1 MKLGEIDM
9 KFYFLSILMIFFV
22 VLATA
27 CDNNVADQDNTDENT
42 HQTVNQKLPDDIFN
56 SDKADT
62 ELSNSEI
69 KRSIK
74 IYLDTDEKINR
85 VKDELEE
92 KIDSDEK
99 LNKDEMAKLNKSKS
113 LLTTNDENFKS
124 YIENN
129 EISKEYNKPSH
140 QISEYI
146 SEANKGIDDIFAKQN
161 LTENEKERLQKHN
174 NIVNGRQQ
182 EKIEAFLTKHNI
194 KTIAFKK

>member
-1 MKLGEIDM
+1 MELGEIDM
-9 KFYFLSILMIFFV
+9 KFYFLSILMMLFL

-27 CDNNVADQDNTDENT
+27 CDKDEDEQENSEEKT
-42 HQTVNQKLPDDIFN
+42 PQTINPKLPKDIFN
-56 SDKADT
+56 SDKVDT

-69 KRSIK
+69 RQSIK

-92 KIDSDEK
+92 KIDSDEE
-99 LNKDEMAKLNKSKS
+99 LNKDEMAMLKKSKS

-146 SEANKGIDDIFAKQN
+146 SEANKVIDDLFAKQK
-161 LTENEKERLQKHN
+161 LTEKERERLQKHN

-182 EKIEAFLTKHNI
+182 EKIEAFLTKHEI
-194 KTIAFKK
+194 KTIVFKK

>member
-1 MKLGEIDM
+1 M
-9 KFYFLSILMIFFV
+9 KFYLVSILIAVIF
-22 VLATA
+22 LAMA
-27 CDNNVADQDNTDENT
+27 CDKDEDEQENLEEKT
-42 HQTVNQKLPDDIFN
+42 PQTINPKLPKDIFN
-56 SDKADT
+56 SDKVDT

-69 KRSIK
+69 RQSIK

-92 KIDSDEK
+92 KIDTDEE
-99 LNKDEMAKLNKSKS
+99 LNKNEMAMLKKSKS
-113 LLTTNDENFKS
+113 LLTTNDENFKL

-146 SEANKGIDDIFAKQN
+146 SEANKDIDDLFAKQK
-161 LTENEKERLQKHN
+161 LTEKERERLQKHN

-182 EKIEAFLTKHNI
+182 EKIEAFLTKHEI

>member
-1 MKLGEIDM
+1 MELGEIDM
-9 KFYFLSILMIFFV
+9 KFYFLSILMMLFV

-27 CDNNVADQDNTDENT
+27 CDSNEADYDHTEENT
-42 HQTVNQKLPDDIFN
+42 QQTVNQKLPDAIFN
-56 SDKADT
+56 SDKVDA

-69 KRSIK
+69 RQSIK
-74 IYLDTDEKINR
+74 IYLDTDEKINN
-85 VKDELEE
+85 VKDKLEE
-92 KIDSDEK
+92 KVDTDEK
-99 LNKDEMAKLNKSKS
+99 LNKDEMAMLKKSKS

-146 SEANKGIDDIFAKQN
+146 SEANKDIDDLFVKPN
-161 LTENEKERLQKHN
+161 LTEKERERLQKHN
-174 NIVNGRQQ
+174 HIVNGRQL
-182 EKIEAFLTKHNI
+182 EKIEEFLTKHEI

>member
-1 MKLGEIDM
+1 M
-9 KFYFLSILMIFFV
+9 KFYFLSILMMLFV

-27 CDNNVADQDNTDENT
+27 CDKDEDEQENSEEKT
-42 HQTVNQKLPDDIFN
+42 PQTINPKLSDAIFN
-56 SDKADT
+56 SDKVDT

-69 KRSIK
+69 RQSIK

-92 KIDSDEK
+92 KIDSDEE
-99 LNKDEMAKLNKSKS
+99 LNKNEMAMLKKSKS
-113 LLTTNDENFKS
+113 LLTTNDENFKL

-146 SEANKGIDDIFAKQN
+146 SEANKDIDDLFAKQN
-161 LTENEKERLQKHN
+161 LTEKERERLQKHN

-182 EKIEAFLTKHNI
+182 EKIEAFLTKHEI